1 MFRRLFATRE
11 TPAPSPRIHRVADI
25 EPLQLAI
32 MPRLR
37 GGDELDAELA
47 QLATG
52 GLVHLVSLLEHEEM
66 LEMGLEREAQACDRH
81 GIRFHRYPV
90 RDHGTP
96 EDMDD
101 FARFVDDLVPPAR
114 AGEAIGIH
122 CMAGIGRSGL
132 TAGCLMLRCGQP
144 LRLIFPQLSRARGL
158 SVPET
163 TEQALWFREFARRH
177 APDR

>member
-1 MFRRLFATRE
+1 VE
-11 TPAPSPRIHRVADI
+11 GI

-37 GGDELDAELA
+37 GGGDLDAELRR
-47 QLATG
+47 LAADG
-52 GLVHLVSLLEHEEM
+52 MLHLVSLLEYEEM
-66 LEMGLEREAQACDRH
+66 QDVGLAQESELCDRH
-81 GIRFHRYPV
+81 GIRFHRYPI

-101 FARFVDDLVPPAR
+101 FVRFVDTLVGPAR
-114 AGEAIGIH
+114 SGEAIGIH

-144 LRLIFPQLSRARGL
+144 LRGIFPQLSRARGL
-158 SVPET
+158 GVPET
-163 TEQALWFREFARRH
+163 TEQALWFREFARLH
-177 APDR
+177 APAR